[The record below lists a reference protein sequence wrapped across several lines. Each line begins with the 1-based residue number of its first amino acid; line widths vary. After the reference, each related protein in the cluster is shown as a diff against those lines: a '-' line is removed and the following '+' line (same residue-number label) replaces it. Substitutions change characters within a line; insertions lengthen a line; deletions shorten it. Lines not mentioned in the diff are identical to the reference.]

1 MRRSL
6 HPLAAA
12 IAIAAP
18 PAFLIMLVMLSMLV
32 MLVMSPG
39 LRADGPADNLPAAV
53 RPIPPVGIELD
64 DATRTRL
71 QDAVVALTRDVDAA
85 TAASDA
91 DRAEVLV
98 FARAVQLAVEDRFLY
113 DQKEIEQAER
123 LLDSARRRLGML
135 AQRRRG
141 PLIVDDAAGAPAK
154 PRLTVGGFRS
164 RIDGSIQPYGL
175 VLPADFDISDTK
187 PRRLD
192 IWLHGR
198 GEKVGEVQF
207 LHQRL
212 SDAGPIVPAHTIV
225 LHPYGRY
232 CNAFKFAGEVDV
244 LEAIAHVKTL
254 LPIDD
259 DRVTIRGFSMGGA
272 GCWQLAVHYPG
283 TWLAAT
289 PGAGFSETIAFLRG
303 FQQEDFAPGEPQ
315 RSLLHWYDC
324 PDWADNLRHLPTI
337 AYSGEIDRQK
347 QAADVMEA
355 ACKERGFTIP
365 HVIGPQTGH
374 KIHPDSLTAIEA
386 FVTAQAAK
394 GRPATPAEIDF
405 TTYTLRYPRHTW
417 LTIEGL
423 GEHWRKARVQAQAR
437 RPASIE
443 ITTTNVTRLRLDIPR
458 ASHLLDFEAP
468 VEVRIDG
475 TTISVPPTPGSR
487 WEAAFVTADGGW
499 QRDETSKQNLKQN
512 PQQDAPPLRKRPGLQ
527 GPIDDAF
534 MEPFVFVGPEATPD
548 EASPV
553 EASPVEVWA
562 RGEYARAIR
571 EWRRH
576 FRGDVIERRAADVT
590 PQDIADRNLIL
601 FGTADSNPLIA
612 RVMPGLPLRRDGDAW
627 SIGPHRVDAA
637 AAVPILIYPNPLN
650 PDRSIVLNSGF
661 TFREYA
667 YLNNARQIPMLPDW
681 AIVSTTEGR
690 DTQLPGKILASGF
703 FDERWQPK

>member
-175 VLPADFDISDTK
+175 VLPADFDMSDTK

-212 SDAGPIVPAHTIV
+212 NDAGPIVPANTVV

-244 LEAIAHVKTL
+244 LEAIAHLKTL
-254 LPIDD
+254 L
-259 DRVTIRGFSMGGA
+259 A
-272 GCWQLAVHYPG
+272 
-283 TWLAAT
+283 
-289 PGAGFSETIAFLRG
+289 
-303 FQQEDFAPGEPQ
+303 
-315 RSLLHWYDC
+315 
-324 PDWADNLRHLPTI
+324 
-337 AYSGEIDRQK
+337 
-347 QAADVMEA
+347 
-355 ACKERGFTIP
+355 
-365 HVIGPQTGH
+365 
-374 KIHPDSLTAIEA
+374 
-386 FVTAQAAK
+386 
-394 GRPATPAEIDF
+394 
-405 TTYTLRYPRHTW
+405 
-417 LTIEGL
+417 
-423 GEHWRKARVQAQAR
+423 
-437 RPASIE
+437 
-443 ITTTNVTRLRLDIPR
+443 
-458 ASHLLDFEAP
+458 
-468 VEVRIDG
+468 
-475 TTISVPPTPGSR
+475 
-487 WEAAFVTADGGW
+487 
-499 QRDETSKQNLKQN
+499 
-512 PQQDAPPLRKRPGLQ
+512 
-527 GPIDDAF
+527 
-534 MEPFVFVGPEATPD
+534 
-548 EASPV
+548 
-553 EASPVEVWA
+553 A
-562 RGEYARAIR
+562 RGALSGHVAGRHARCRI
-571 EWRRH
+571 
-576 FRGDVIERRAADVT
+576 
-590 PQDIADRNLIL
+590 Q
-601 FGTADSNPLIA
+601 
-612 RVMPGLPLRRDGDAW
+612 
-627 SIGPHRVDAA
+627 
-637 AAVPILIYPNPLN
+637 
-650 PDRSIVLNSGF
+650 
-661 TFREYA
+661 
-667 YLNNARQIPMLPDW
+667 
-681 AIVSTTEGR
+681 
-690 DTQLPGKILASGF
+690 
-703 FDERWQPK
+703 